1 MKGRVYFVVNE
12 GSVVYA
18 SNSKDAAEGMA
29 MNAADND
36 LEDKV
41 KESGRDIDDLTE
53 DELAE
58 FGFAS
63 GYDGGYYYVDSVN
76 VPEEYDSYDEIE
88 TCEGDIVTY
97 NDIESAYEENYEF

>member
-36 LEDKV
+36 LENKV

-63 GYDGGYYYVDSVN
+63 GYDGGYYYVDSIEVA
-76 VPEEYDSYDEIE
+76 EEYDPWETFE
-88 TCEGDIVTY
+88 TCEGDEISY
-97 NDIESAYEENYEF
+97 GDIEDAYEEELEY